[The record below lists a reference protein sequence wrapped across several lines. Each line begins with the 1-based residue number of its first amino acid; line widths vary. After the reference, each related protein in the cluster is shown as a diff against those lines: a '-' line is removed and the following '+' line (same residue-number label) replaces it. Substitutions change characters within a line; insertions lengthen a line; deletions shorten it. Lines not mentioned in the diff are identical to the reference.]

1 MTADE
6 FKAEM
11 LSLNDE
17 LAKLN
22 EEAHK
27 LEDRIT
33 ENLKGLFT

>member
-1 MTADE
+1 MTTEE

-22 EEAHK
+22 DEAHK
-27 LEDRIT
+27 LEDRIA
-33 ENLKGLFT
+33 EKLKGLFE